1 MCAALARRCDA
12 APDADALRIRR
23 GARPPCRPCLTPPP
37 PARSCREDAPPE
49 VCTHGV
55 VVIRR
60 PRSSPRGRLTGG
72 DTAPLGGYTDTDTEG
87 DAHRGPLRGTAAGGC
102 TTGEYHPRIIII
114 IIIIT
119 NEWKRRKTTRVRER
133 TTYTHTQR
141 ERERET
147 DRQRQRQTDR
157 ERQRDRRPR
166 SLPLSPP
173 LSPFLSLSSSMIF
186 RFYILSKH

>member
-55 VVIRR
+55 VVIIR

-72 DTAPLGGYTDTDTEG
+72 DTAPLSGYTDTDTEG

-114 IIIIT
+114 IT

-141 ERERET
+141 ERERDRQTDRQT
-147 DRQRQRQTDR
+147 DRQRET
-157 ERQRDRRPR
+157 ETETETPALCLPLSP
-166 SLPLSPP
+166 SLPLSPYP
-173 LSPFLSLSSSMIF
+173 LP
-186 RFYILSKH
+186 